1 MALTVIPQKSHAL
14 QEPNAHPARWF
25 PLSVAK
31 QGKACRLMGNKNDT
45 SNVTRQID
53 ESLRHVYREMAEE
66 DVPDRFKQ
74 LLERLKEQEK
84 QNAK

>member
-1 MALTVIPQKSHAL
+1 
-14 QEPNAHPARWF
+14 
-25 PLSVAK
+25 
-31 QGKACRLMGNKNDT
+31 MGNKNDT